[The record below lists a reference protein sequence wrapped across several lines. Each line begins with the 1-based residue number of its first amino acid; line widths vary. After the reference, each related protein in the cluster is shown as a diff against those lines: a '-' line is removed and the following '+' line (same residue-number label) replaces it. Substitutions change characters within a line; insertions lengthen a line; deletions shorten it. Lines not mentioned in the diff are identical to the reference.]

1 MIQDL
6 TAFTMTASIDLIET
20 SFAGLTFRSFWSMLS
35 FWQKHQKYLLG
46 WKKSLIWCENW
57 KRIFIW
63 ELNLFSFWSPMLS
76 QNSDE
81 SMILGGS
88 SLAIQG
94 LRLPASNTGNACSV
108 PGRGAKI
115 PHAMWLGKKKKKTL
129 CPWTDT
135 QILGGHR
142 WPQNWNYF
150 SELVFCATR
159 VCSI

>member
-1 MIQDL
+1 
-6 TAFTMTASIDLIET
+6 MTASIDLIET
-20 SFAGLTFRSFWSMLS
+20 SFAGLTFRSFWSKLS
-35 FWQKHQKYLLG
+35 FWQKRQKYLLG
-46 WKKSLIWCENW
+46 WKESLIWCENW

-115 PHAMWLGKKKKKTL
+115 PHAMWLGKKKKRLYVLEQTL
-129 CPWTDT
+129 RSWVGT
-135 QILGGHR
+135 GGHR
-142 WPQNWNYF
+142 TETISPSW
-150 SELVFCATR
+150 
-159 VCSI
+159 CSVLPGYVVSKLQK

>member
-20 SFAGLTFRSFWSMLS
+20 SFAGLTFRSFWSKLS

-115 PHAMWLGKKKKKTL
+115 PHAMWLGKKKKKDFMSLNRHSDPGWAQVATELKLFLRAGVL
-129 CPWTDT
+129 CYP
-135 QILGGHR
+135 GM
-142 WPQNWNYF
+142 
-150 SELVFCATR
+150 
-159 VCSI
+159 

>member
-1 MIQDL
+1 
-6 TAFTMTASIDLIET
+6 MTASIDLIET
-20 SFAGLTFRSFWSMLS
+20 SFAGLTFRSFWSKLS
-35 FWQKHQKYLLG
+35 FWQKRQKYLLG
-46 WKKSLIWCENW
+46 WKESLIWCENW

-81 SMILGGS
+81 SMILGGVF
-88 SLAIQG
+88 
-94 LRLPASNTGNACSV
+94 PGN
-108 PGRGAKI
+108 PGIKTPSFQHRERMFSPWSGSKD
-115 PHAMWLGKKKKKTL
+115 PTCHVTRPKKKKTL

>member
-1 MIQDL
+1 
-6 TAFTMTASIDLIET
+6 MTASIDLIET
-20 SFAGLTFRSFWSMLS
+20 SFAELTFRSFWSKLS

-81 SMILGGS
+81 SMILGGVF
-88 SLAIQG
+88 
-94 LRLPASNTGNACSV
+94 PGN
-108 PGRGAKI
+108 PGIKTPSFQHRERMFSPWSGSKD
-115 PHAMWLGKKKKKTL
+115 PTCHVTRPKKKKTL

>member
-20 SFAGLTFRSFWSMLS
+20 SFAGLTFRSFWSKLS
-35 FWQKHQKYLLG
+35 FWQKRQKYLLG

-81 SMILGGS
+81 SMILGGVF
-88 SLAIQG
+88 
-94 LRLPASNTGNACSV
+94 PGN
-108 PGRGAKI
+108 PGIKTPSFQHRERMFSPWSGSKD
-115 PHAMWLGKKKKKTL
+115 PTCHVTRPKKKKDFMSLNRHSDPGWAQVATELKLFLRAGVL
-129 CPWTDT
+129 CYP
-135 QILGGHR
+135 GM
-142 WPQNWNYF
+142 
-150 SELVFCATR
+150 
-159 VCSI
+159 

>member
-1 MIQDL
+1 
-6 TAFTMTASIDLIET
+6 MTASIDLIET
-20 SFAGLTFRSFWSMLS
+20 SFAGLTFRSFWSKLS
-35 FWQKHQKYLLG
+35 FWQKRQKYWLG
-46 WKKSLIWCENW
+46 WKESLIWCENW

-81 SMILGGS
+81 SMILGGVF
-88 SLAIQG
+88 
-94 LRLPASNTGNACSV
+94 PGN
-108 PGRGAKI
+108 PGIKTPSFQHRERMFSPWSGSKD
-115 PHAMWLGKKKKKTL
+115 PTCHVTRPKKKKTL